1 MAFVLED
8 VINEIE
14 ETRSLEP
21 LKKLKK
27 ENLVKVA
34 AHYGITPAVGATKS
48 HILNLIKDHCVQH
61 DIIDEVEEKPIAET
75 AEIVRLK
82 LDFEREERRLA
93 REAEKALQD
102 AQFAEAQKAQEA
114 AEAEAKRAREAAEAE
129 AQRAQ
134 DLRLAELK
142 EARELRE
149 LELKAEREKRD
160 LELKAEQ
167 EKALLE
173 AEKEAAAREHELK
186 MASLGKQSSSDKASA
201 FDPARNIR
209 LVPPFQEKEV
219 DKYFAHFEKV
229 ADSLNWP
236 KESWVLLLQSVLVGK
251 AQEIYGSLSVEQS
264 SNYEH
269 VKEAILKAYEL
280 VPEAYRQKF
289 RNYLKYDSKTH
300 VEFAREKENL
310 FNRWCHSKEIGQD
323 FKKLK
328 QMVLLEE
335 FKDKVRADIRSHSD
349 EQKVEE
355 LEKAAIMADDYA
367 LTHKMSSKSGNPQQ
381 KRYHGSGNRENISRN
396 MDDRKRQ
403 GKSTENVGLVS
414 KVEPLKPISC
424 GHCGKPGHIIT
435 NCWKLGGETPCEHCG
450 RFNHKSEDCRIA
462 KNKLQKEVKPTG
474 LTSLK
479 GLKVSPFNES
489 ENSKGVKV
497 KPLIDRNSFV
507 EKNKGIKVNPL
518 HNDKSC
524 IEDEIS
530 PNTESDYMENYKPFI
545 SEGVV
550 SLVGDENSSQ
560 KVKILRDTG
569 ATQSLM
575 LDSVLPLTE
584 NSFTG
589 ANVLISGVEM
599 GVLEVPLH
607 EVNIKSSLING
618 NIVIG
623 MRPSL
628 PVEGISL
635 ILGNDLAGER
645 VMVDPRV
652 VEKPRDDENTERLA
666 EKFPGIFPAS
676 VVTRSMKAK
685 KEAIKEQGKEEIGL
699 SGTFL
704 ENIDVKFEE
713 RNKEKADKAL
723 MRNESR
729 NVKENIPEK
738 QESES
743 KSVISRQ
750 NLIVEQSKD
759 KELLDLF
766 KIALTP
772 VEAEKVSVGYLIKDN
787 ILMRKW
793 SSHRVTSGPLLLLRE
808 KWLDEDPEKI
818 SVLKYVA
825 TFKDRLF
832 IAGQMAKRNLQE
844 SKSKMKVWY
853 DRKAKSRCFEPGDR
867 VLVLFP
873 VVGNPLQAKY
883 SGPYKVV
890 KKISDTNYLVKTPDR
905 RKETQV
911 CHINMLKAYHEK
923 PKPELVTLN
932 NRLGLESP
940 THSKDCV
947 GQVAEKEEDTESEVR
962 LGNDQQ
968 PIKLQNSQILND
980 LGTKLSHLPSVQRKE
995 QYREVF
1001 PDVPSKTN
1009 LIEHDVD
1016 VGDSAPIKQHPYRVS
1031 PMKKE
1036 LLDKEVQYM
1045 LKNDIIEESQSNW
1058 SSPCILVP
1066 KHDGGFRFCTDFRKV
1081 NDKTKSDSFPIPRIA
1096 DCIDQI
1102 GNAKFVST
1110 FDMLKGYWQVP
1121 LTQRAREISAFV
1133 TPSGLYQYKVMPFG
1147 MKNAPATFQRMVNK
1161 LVRDID
1167 GCEGYIDDVVIFSD
1181 NWSDHIRQIER
1192 FFQIMR
1198 EAKLTI
1204 NLMKSEF
1211 GKATVKYLGHIVGQ
1225 VQVRPLDAKI
1235 QTIVKYP
1242 IPTSR
1247 KELARFLG
1255 MAGYYRNF
1263 CLNFSEIA
1271 APLTNLLSKKVKFVW
1286 TDDCQMA
1293 FDKVK
1298 LLLQK
1303 SPVLKSPDYEKPFKL
1318 IIDSSDV
1325 GTGSMLVQEASDGL
1339 DHPVSY
1345 FSKKFLKYQK
1355 NYSVVEKETLGLVL
1369 ALEHFD
1375 VYLGS
1380 TPFKIKVYTDH
1391 NPLTFLKTMKNKNQ
1405 RLVRWSLALQ
1415 EYNLEIQ
1422 HIPGSENVVAD
1433 ALSRCI
1439 G

>member
-1 MAFVLED
+1 MAFVLDD

-21 LKKLKK
+21 LQKLKK

-48 HILNLIKDHCVQH
+48 HILDLIKDHCVEN
-61 DIIDEVEEKPIAET
+61 DIIDEVEEKPIVET
-75 AEIVRLK
+75 AEVVKLK
-82 LDFEREERRLA
+82 LEFQREERRLEREERRLE
-93 REAEKALQD
+93 RE
-102 AQFAEAQKAQEA
+102 EAQKARD
-114 AEAEAKRAREAAEAE
+114 AEKAAREEARE
-129 AQRAQ
+129 
-134 DLRLAELK
+134 LRLAELK

-186 MASLGKQSSSDKASA
+186 MAGLGKHSPSDKASV

-323 FKKLK
+323 FKKLI

-335 FKDKVRADIRSHSD
+335 FKDKVRPDIRSHLD

-381 KRYHGSGNRENISRN
+381 KRYHGSGNRENVSRN

-403 GKSTENVGLVS
+403 SKSTENVGLVS
-414 KVEPLKPISC
+414 KVETLKPISC

-435 NCWKLGGETPCEHCG
+435 NCWKLGGKTPCEHCG

-462 KNKLQKEVKPTG
+462 KNKLQKDVKPTG

-497 KPLIDRNSFV
+497 KPLIDRNHFV

-635 ILGNDLAGER
+635 ILGNDLAGEK

-743 KSVISRQ
+743 KLVISRQ
-750 NLIVEQSKD
+750 NLLEEQSND

-772 VEAEKVSVGYLIKDN
+772 VEDEKVSVAYLIKEN

-793 SSHRVTSGPLLLLRE
+793 SSHCVTIGPLLLLKE

-832 IAGQMAKRNLQE
+832 RAGQIAKRNLQE
-844 SKSKMKVWY
+844 SQSKMKVWY

-940 THSKDCV
+940 MHSKDCV

-968 PIKLQNSQILND
+968 PIKLPNSQILND
-980 LGTKLSHLPSVQRKE
+980 LDTKLSHLPLVQRKE
-995 QYREVF
+995 LAEVITQYREVF

-1045 LKNDIIEESQSNW
+1045 LENDIIEESQSNW

-1133 TPSGLYQYKVMPFG
+1133 TPSGLCQYKVMPFG

-1181 NWSDHIRQIER
+1181 NWSDHIRQIKC

-1225 VQVRPLDAKI
+1225 GQVRPLDAKI

-1271 APLTNLLSKKVKFVW
+1271 APLTNLLIKKVKFVW
-1286 TDDCQMA
+1286 TDDCQLA
-1293 FDKVK
+1293 FDKVG

-1303 SPVLKSPDYEKPFKL
+1303 SPVLKSLDYEKPFKL

-1325 GTGSMLVQEASDGL
+1325 GTGSVLVQEASDGL

-1345 FSKKFLKYQK
+1345 FSKKFLRYQK
-1355 NYSVVEKETLGLVL
+1355 SYSVVEKETLGLVL

-1380 TPFKIKVYTDH
+1380 APFKIRVYTDH
-1391 NPLTFLKTMKNKNQ
+1391 SPLTFLKTMKNKNQ

-1422 HIPGSENVVAD
+1422 RIPGSENVVAD